1 MFDFGWSEIALIG
14 VVALVLIGP
23 KDLPIAIRA
32 VTDVIKKMRRMA
44 GELQG
49 HVDEMLREADLK
61 EAHDTFRDLRGGG
74 LRDKMFRAI
83 DGDGSIRKTLDSNPL
98 PKDDILGL
106 KTGLGRPAG
115 ARSEGTIPMT
125 GPALGGAGISLTGGA
140 PAAPSFVPPVAA
152 GAATGPGRVFP
163 APPAFIPPS
172 AREPV
177 AEARGEDVSGS
188 QAHAV
193 SGDREANVSGDDGD
207 VGAGAGREAG

>member
-115 ARSEGTIPMT
+115 ARSGGAIPMT
-125 GPALGGAGISLTGGA
+125 GPAAPGAAGLSLAGSPT
-140 PAAPSFVPPVAA
+140 AAPSFVPPSAA
-152 GAATGPGRVFP
+152 GEVGAPNAAGRVFP
-163 APPAFIPPS
+163 GAPAFIPPS
-172 AREPV
+172 RRETVPTPDP
-177 AEARGEDVSGS
+177 APDA
-188 QAHAV
+188 AA
-193 SGDREANVSGDDGD
+193 ADD
-207 VGAGAGREAG
+207 GREAG